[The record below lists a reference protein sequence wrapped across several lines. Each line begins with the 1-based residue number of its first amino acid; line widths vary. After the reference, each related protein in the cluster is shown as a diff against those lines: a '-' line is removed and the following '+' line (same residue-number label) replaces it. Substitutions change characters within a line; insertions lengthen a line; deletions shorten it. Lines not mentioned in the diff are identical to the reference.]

1 MAGHSKWH
9 NIKNRKSAQDQKKSK
24 AFFEV
29 SSMIRA
35 AVKQAQDGN
44 PDSNPAL
51 RLALDKARSVNM
63 PKENIQRAINR
74 ALGKGEAGQN
84 IQEVIYEGYGPNGVG
99 FIVVAATDNVQRTV
113 SNVKFHFTR
122 SGGSLSGPG
131 SVMFQFQREGSTYQ
145 PTMFIDLN
153 QTQWDS
159 IEELK
164 DSLLEDDD
172 VEEVYTNARL
182 VK

>member
-1 MAGHSKWH
+1 
-9 NIKNRKSAQDQKKSK
+9 
-24 AFFEV
+24 
-29 SSMIRA
+29 
-35 AVKQAQDGN
+35 
-44 PDSNPAL
+44 
-51 RLALDKARSVNM
+51 
-63 PKENIQRAINR
+63 
-74 ALGKGEAGQN
+74 
-84 IQEVIYEGYGPNGVG
+84 
-99 FIVVAATDNVQRTV
+99 
-113 SNVKFHFTR
+113 
-122 SGGSLSGPG
+122 
-131 SVMFQFQREGSTYQ
+131 MFQFQREGSTYQ